1 MKNLYNDDSNIQ
13 KNQKN
18 YDSFNDFIF
27 SDDRNIFNKL
37 YSRITFYEM
46 TKHLH
51 GDIVECGVLK
61 GSGLLTWLKIL
72 DMKEPNSLKKVI
84 GFDFF
89 DPGFVND
96 MKTGVDKE
104 TMNQVF
110 TRIKDF
116 RNDDVSYENIS
127 NKIINAGF
135 KESRFEL
142 VKGDVVETSRK
153 IIQDKPGLRI
163 SVLYLDMDL
172 DEPTYAA
179 LENLWDNIVVG
190 GLVVFDEYAYHS
202 WSESDAADRFAKK
215 HDLKIQNT
223 FIKAPTAYI
232 IKE

>member
-37 YSRITFYEM
+37 YSRISFYEM

-89 DPGFVND
+89 DPGFVDD
-96 MKTGVDKE
+96 MKTGVDKD

-116 RNDDVSYENIS
+116 RNGDVSYENIT

-142 VKGDVVETSRK
+142 VKGDIVETSRK

-215 HDLKIQNT
+215 HGLKIQNT